1 MTYLK
6 GFIGTKSLD
15 IKQCP
20 AGLSPRTVPH
30 YPPKQ
35 TVMRK
40 PGDGEEPHPTA
51 KHLLTFATKTKL
63 INKFTSSGVLMIF
76 ISLPLLLYHFCINFR
91 LYVHMCYANFDKL
104 MFTEYYL

>member
-6 GFIGTKSLD
+6 SFIGTKSLD

-20 AGLSPRTVPH
+20 AGLSPRTIPN
-30 YPPKQ
+30 YSPKQ

-40 PGDGEEPHPTA
+40 PGDGKEPHPTA
-51 KHLLTFATKTKL
+51 KHLLIFGTKTKL

-76 ISLPLLLYHFCINFR
+76 ISLPLLLYHFCTNFR
-91 LYVHMCYANFDKL
+91 LYVHMCYTNFD
-104 MFTEYYL
+104 